1 MDKEILAGRAGTYD
15 SSQRWTCSS
24 LRKPLVRVDMEA
36 WRGTKDGTR
45 RLLLDRGWLA
55 GALYTSPWG
64 RPCTSYVHMQLMWPR
79 DRVTETSPAPCPG
92 QRPPRHREAPRHRTR
107 KTRECRLSH
116 HVDRAPSPVTSVSEQ
131 GGLVPD
137 TAAVVIPIPISISTR
152 GPRRRSRVGAYQASN
167 TRGARGGP
175 AASATPCTINRIHR
189 GPATQSFGLATRG
202 VRWRLDAGCP

>member
-36 WRGTKDGTR
+36 WRETKDGTR

-107 KTRECRLSH
+107 KRENVASLTMSTVPPPPSH
-116 HVDRAPSPVTSVSEQ
+116 
-131 GGLVPD
+131 
-137 TAAVVIPIPISISTR
+137 
-152 GPRRRSRVGAYQASN
+152 RSRNRVALCQPGRGGHPHPHQHQHQRAAEAFTCRGLSGIEHSRCS
-167 TRGARGGP
+167 RGAR
-175 AASATPCTINRIHR
+175 C
-189 GPATQSFGLATRG
+189 
-202 VRWRLDAGCP
+202 